1 MSLDQMEDL
10 TKKLI
15 ARGYL
20 PQPRSWFRWAK
31 YAERCELLVM
41 SALYILGT
49 GARFCSIY
57 PLTHISATEIEK
69 FFHRFHGIF
78 MDMRDEYIF
87 MPQNLTALTQIST

>member
-1 MSLDQMEDL
+1 MSLDQMENL

-15 ARGYL
+15 ARRYL
-20 PQPRSWFRWAK
+20 PQPRSLHRKAE
-31 YAERCELLVM
+31 YVERCKFLVM

-49 GARFCSIY
+49 GAGFFSIY

-69 FFHRFHGIF
+69 IFHRFHGIF

>member
-1 MSLDQMEDL
+1 MSLDQMENL

-20 PQPRSWFRWAK
+20 PQPRSLCRKAE
-31 YAERCELLVM
+31 YAERCEQLVM
-41 SALYILGT
+41 SVLYILGT
-49 GARFCSIY
+49 GTRFCLIY

-69 FFHRFHGIF
+69 IFHRFHGIF